1 MASSSHR
8 KCQYRGEG
16 CMGTAHAG
24 HDQCAHCYFQY
35 IKPALQAERAEMK
48 RRRALKQQYQLSQS
62 NRALI
67 NEVDL
72 QEPQIVEHRSGW
84 ETSLSV
90 QDAVKSVVLDAEFD
104 REIENGIDA
113 GKTPEQIA
121 NEMILKAALPRG
133 LPHYDAVIPPPK
145 EETPVSDAPPNFRP
159 PLTLE
164 ERQEV
169 IDAYV
174 AGETIA
180 EIMRAYNIGTTRL
193 YEVLDSAGVPRRGTN
208 RGPNREPKKEQFQM
222 PTPTAAAPTPNGTE
236 PALTVTKLTEWVVTY
251 TVVRTETTIVAAKSF
266 NDAAATIT
274 DGDVISVAKKLP

>member
-1 MASSSHR
+1 
-8 KCQYRGEG
+8 
-16 CMGTAHAG
+16 MGTAHAG

-35 IKPALQAERAEMK
+35 IKPALQAERAEVK
-48 RRRALKQQYQLSQS
+48 RRKELKRLHLSPS

-72 QEPQIVEHRSGW
+72 KEPQIVERQSGW
-84 ETSLSV
+84 DDALSV
-90 QDAVKSVVLDAEFD
+90 EEAVKSVALDHEIN
-104 REIENGIDA
+104 REIDAGFDA
-113 GKTPEQIA
+113 GKTPEQVA
-121 NEMILKAALPRG
+121 SEMILKAVLPRK
-133 LPHYDAVIPPPK
+133 LPRYSAVVPAPK
-145 EETPVSDAPPNFRP
+145 EEIPVSDAPPNFRP

-193 YEVLDSAGVPRRGTN
+193 YEALDDAGVPRRGTN
-208 RGPNREPKKEQFQM
+208 RGPNRTPPKEPAM
-222 PTPTAAAPTPNGTE
+222 PQSTTPVSDAKVEPAPTNG
-236 PALTVTKLTEWVVTY
+236 VVSGLTEWVVTY

-266 NDAAATIT
+266 NDAAAAVT
-274 DGDVISVAKKLP
+274 DGEVISVAKKLP

>member
-1 MASSSHR
+1 
-8 KCQYRGEG
+8 
-16 CMGTAHAG
+16 MGTAHAG

-48 RRRALKQQYQLSQS
+48 RRRALKQQYQLSQA

-121 NEMILKAALPRG
+121 NEMILKAVLPRG

-222 PTPTAAAPTPNGTE
+222 PTPTATAPTPNGTE

>member
-1 MASSSHR
+1 
-8 KCQYRGEG
+8 
-16 CMGTAHAG
+16 MGTAHAG

-35 IKPALQAERAEMK
+35 IKPALQAERAEVK
-48 RRRALKQQYQLSQS
+48 RRKELKRLHLSPS

-72 QEPQIVEHRSGW
+72 KEPQIVERPDP
-84 ETSLSV
+84 LIKPISV
-90 QDAVKSVVLDAEFD
+90 RDAVLDVVIDAEFD
-104 REIENGIDA
+104 REIEKGIDA
-113 GKTPEQIA
+113 GKTPAQIA
-121 NEMILKAALPRG
+121 DEMILKSVMPRG
-133 LPHYDAVIPPPK
+133 LPHYDAVVPPPK

-159 PLTLE
+159 PLSLE

-193 YEVLDSAGVPRRGTN
+193 YETLDAAGVPRRGTN

-222 PTPTAAAPTPNGTE
+222 PSTVPVSPPKVAETPANGVVSG
-236 PALTVTKLTEWVVTY
+236 LIEWVVTY
-251 TVVRTETTIVAAKSF
+251 TVTRTETTIVAAKDF
-266 NDAAATIT
+266 NAAAASVT